1 MPQSRSRIL
10 AALDSVDLDNDE
22 LDLIRQELEDDP
34 EADMEEDDSS
44 DEQDPLETPSLTLS
58 REGSRAGDH
67 ESETGC
73 SITQIEDSP
82 PPTVIPAKR
91 KRVSKKQ
98 RERDASECQMN
109 QILR

>member
-1 MPQSRSRIL
+1 MPQPHSRIL
-10 AALDSVDLDNDE
+10 AALDSVDLDDDE
-22 LDLIRQELEDDP
+22 LDLIRQEMEDDP

-44 DEQDPLETPSLTLS
+44 DEQDLETPSLTLS

-91 KRVSKKQ
+91 KRVGKKQ
-98 RERDASECQMN
+98 HKRDASECQMN
-109 QILR
+109 QLFR